1 MTWSA
6 SSDYSGDELVR
17 MQQDAIKRVQEM
29 QERASKTLER
39 ANRSSASFAAP
50 HFAQTANYP
59 SSNNAEDNKND
70 ENTYINPP
78 LSSNE
83 KRINSVIDS
92 LEEQESASGKSGI
105 LTEALESLL
114 NFPQTIKSLPLL
126 GDGEK
131 SVSSIMETLGLTTE
145 KLLLIGLIFILSND
159 GADKTLLLALGYLL
173 F

>member
-6 SSDYSGDELVR
+6 SSDYTGDELVR

-39 ANRSSASFAAP
+39 ANRSTSFTAP
-50 HFAQTANYP
+50 HFAQTTNYP
-59 SSNNAEDNKND
+59 SSSNAEDNKHSDNI
-70 ENTYINPP
+70 YINPP

-83 KRINSVIDS
+83 KSINSVVDS
-92 LEEQESASGKSGI
+92 LEEQPPASSKSGI
-105 LTEALESLL
+105 FTEALESLL
-114 NFPQTIKSLPLL
+114 NFPQTMKSLPLL

-131 SVSSIMETLGLTTE
+131 SISSIMESLGLTTE